1 MRLTTTHFCKW
12 YISVPVTLSLLSL
25 LPSTT
30 IAGNTNTKILSPPTA
45 IQKKLITL
53 YNNASKLLK
62 HGKKAEALNTYHKII
77 ALAGTGA
84 AQKPIVM
91 ITYGQIYNI
100 YSSEHNLNGVEAV
113 LEKIAAID
121 PTDNNT
127 ASRLA
132 RLAALRHQSSL
143 AVKWADSVLAHNP
156 NMIERESAEMAL
168 GLVAANGGDDASA
181 AVHFSKAVQEMP
193 KDSDAHYNYAVALLH
208 LKQFVP
214 ALKQANDASQLM
226 PKSPLP
232 LLLATE
238 ICQNASDLQEAQ
250 TYNNRA
256 LKLDPTNF
264 TALFSRAYLYQQ
276 LLQTDP
282 AISSYLE
289 ALKKYPNNPAGHY
302 NLGILYVTK
311 KQFGDAADQFRLA
324 KGVFGKTNP
333 IVEEQLAQALA
344 DEALSLEP
352 GVSQNKVLGEAVSAY
367 KEALIKDPKNQKLPV
382 QLAVLYSR
390 TGHMD
395 EARAIYAGLLDK
407 DKTDQ
412 TAAFG
417 IANLD
422 IMNRDGSGAEMVWK
436 QFIKTNPSDSVAYQ
450 QLAFLQEA
458 MTQWSDAIQTWKS
471 LLQVEPQDGDAVL
484 AMANDYVKS
493 GNPTAASTY
502 YHNILLMDPQAMDV
516 PANKRLFA
524 VSNRRSWRL
533 TALQGLADIAQ
544 STHHLHQAIS
554 WLEQAKREDA
564 TYEASNHQ
572 PVRMTP
578 YREIASIYL
587 QLKEP
592 QKAIDELVNLTK
604 ALPLSAEPYSLLA
617 NIYEQQNDIPDA
629 IASLKKASERAKSPI
644 NYSLELATLYRQHN
658 MLPQAEDTYE
668 TLLKNAPDDQS
679 LITNLAQTQQTA
691 GELSQALLNYEKLAK
706 LEPQS
711 YWILDREAEIL
722 TIQKHYRQALV
733 LRNRLIDVEPSDPQA
748 YADQQHLYVLMGKQD
763 EWFTLMQNKVLLY
776 PSDAI
781 LLSALLDGYQTN
793 GEESAGNAFM
803 TSLATKNSSNS
814 KVLEAISQAYQ
825 NHGDI
830 TRATQLLQQAAVL
843 SPTDVTLHINLAN
856 LLDSQHQLVAANAIY
871 SDLIANKVLS
881 LQTRNKLRC
890 DLAQRLSNQGKISE
904 AILEYKSALNANPLD
919 ETAFHSLATLY
930 NQQHM
935 VQQMISLC
943 SATYSLAN
951 ASPVLQAEAH
961 CIAGT
966 GYQQQNNLAEAKSQ
980 FTTAVNEVPGY
991 EPALAGLD
999 SLKIVS
1005 KSKGSGE

>member
-1 MRLTTTHFCKW
+1 MRLTTTHFRRSSLAV
-12 YISVPVTLSLLSL
+12 SVALTLLTFH
-25 LPSTT
+25 PSTS
-30 IAGNTNTKILSPPTA
+30 IAGNTNSKAFTPPTA

-62 HGKKAEALNTYHKII
+62 QGKRDEALTIFHKII
-77 ALAGTGA
+77 ALAGSSA

-100 YSSEHNLNGVEAV
+100 YSAEHNLNGVEAV
-113 LEKIAAID
+113 LLKIAAID

-143 AVKWADSVLAHNP
+143 AVKWADRVLAHNP

-168 GLVAANGGDDASA
+168 GLVAANAGDDTSA
-181 AVHFSKAVQEMP
+181 AAHFSKAVVEMP
-193 KDSDAHYNYAVALLH
+193 KDSDARYNYSVALLH
-208 LKQFVP
+208 LRRFVP
-214 ALKQANDASQLM
+214 ALKQANDAAELM
-226 PKSPLP
+226 PKSPFP
-232 LLLATE
+232 LILATE

-250 TYNNRA
+250 KYNNRA
-256 LKLDPTNF
+256 LQLDPKNF
-264 TALFSRAYLYQQ
+264 TALFSRAYLEQQ

-282 AISSYLE
+282 AINAYLA
-289 ALKKYPNNPAGHY
+289 ALKLYPNNPAGHY
-302 NLGILYVTK
+302 NLGILYITK
-311 KQFGDAADQFRLA
+311 KQFGEAANQFRLA
-324 KGVFGKTNP
+324 KGAFGNTNP
-333 IVEEQLAQALA
+333 IVEEQLAQSLA
-344 DEALSLEP
+344 DEALLMEP
-352 GVSQNKVLGEAVSAY
+352 GAAQDKVLNEAVIAY
-367 KEALIKDPKNQKLPV
+367 KQALVKDPKNQKLPV

-390 TGHMD
+390 TGHVNK
-395 EARAIYAGLLDK
+395 ARAIYTGLLDK
-407 DKTDQ
+407 DPTDQ

-422 IMNRDGSGAEMVWK
+422 IMNRDGAGAEMVWQ
-436 QFIKTNPSDSVAYQ
+436 QFIKKNPSDTVAYQ

-458 MTQWSDAIQTWKS
+458 TTQWTAAIQTWKS
-471 LLQVEPQDGDAVL
+471 LLQIEPQDGDAVL

-493 GNPTAASTY
+493 GNPAEASTY
-502 YHNILLMDPQAMDV
+502 YHNILLMDPKAMDV

-544 STHHLHQAIS
+544 STHHLHQAIG
-554 WLEQAKREDA
+554 WLEQAKHEDEA
-564 TYEASNHQ
+564 YEASNHQ

-592 QKAIDELVNLTK
+592 QKAVDELVKLTK
-604 ALPLSAEPYSLLA
+604 ALPLAAEPYSLLA

-629 IASLKKASERAKSPI
+629 VSALKKASERAKSPI

-658 MLPQAEDTYE
+658 MLSQAEDTYE
-668 TLLKNAPDDQS
+668 ALLKNSPNDQA

-691 GELSQALLNYEKLAK
+691 GDLSQALLNYEKLAK

-711 YWILDREAEIL
+711 YWILDREAAIL

-733 LRNRLIDVEPSDPQA
+733 LRNRLIDAEPADPQV
-748 YADQQHLYVLMGKQD
+748 YADQLHLYTLMGRQD
-763 EWFTLMQNKVLLY
+763 DWFTLMQNKVKKY

-781 LLSALLDGYQTN
+781 LLSALMDGYNTAGQEVT
-793 GEESAGNAFM
+793 AGNAFM
-803 TSLATKNSSNS
+803 SSLASKNASHA
-814 KVLEAISQAYQ
+814 KVLEAISEAYQ
-825 NHGDI
+825 NHGDMK
-830 TRATQLLQQAAVL
+830 TATQYLQKAAAIA
-843 SPTDVTLHINLAN
+843 PDDVSLNINLAN
-856 LLDSQHQLVAANAIY
+856 LLDSQQKVDAANGIY

-881 LQTRNKLRC
+881 QQTRNKLRC
-890 DLAQRLSNQGKISE
+890 DLAQRLSNQGKIPE

-919 ETAFHSLATLY
+919 EKAFHSLATLY

-935 VQQMISLC
+935 VKQMISLC
-943 SATYSLAN
+943 TTTYSLAN
-951 ASPVLQAEAH
+951 ASLLLQAEAH

-966 GYQQQNNLAEAKSQ
+966 GYQQEQNIAEAKSQ
-980 FTTAVNEVPGY
+980 FTIAEKEVPG
-991 EPALAGLD
+991 
-999 SLKIVS
+999 
-1005 KSKGSGE
+1005 